1 MQYTNLSRCIKQM
14 PLLLHHLPRT
24 LRGRHLVPNAVNVL
38 TGPSPC
44 VEPPRPQFLGSER
57 TDSSGTRSE
66 NSSTQPTTRRHFCVT
81 YTSRKPANM
90 VKKTK
95 EPVSDNQL
103 VAAMEP
109 VRQFALDSYRL
120 VKRCTKPDMKGAAF
134 VTVCSSYAVGNDT
147 IFPALTLSACFL
159 CAFSGQSSRRSLWQ
173 RQWASW

>member
-1 MQYTNLSRCIKQM
+1 
-14 PLLLHHLPRT
+14 
-24 LRGRHLVPNAVNVL
+24 
-38 TGPSPC
+38 
-44 VEPPRPQFLGSER
+44 
-57 TDSSGTRSE
+57 
-66 NSSTQPTTRRHFCVT
+66 
-81 YTSRKPANM
+81 M

-159 CAFSGQSSRRSLWQ
+159 CAFFGTEFKKIALATAVGFLVMGFLGFAVKLVHIPINNLIV
-173 RQWASW
+173 AS